1 MLQREVGS
9 VHDRLVQGG
18 HISGQSFFEERQYRD
33 SGHSIELLRVAMGNE
48 FLSPLGPGTKAA
60 LLGLGAATQ
69 NCLAKVDWP
78 GSAFE
83 GGLSIK
89 GCNSP
94 QQQLVGSHPGLHCLG
109 NGPLS
114 LSLVS
119 ASGRGGASG
128 SRGRAAV

>member
-83 GGLSIK
+83 GGLSI
-89 GCNSP
+89 
-94 QQQLVGSHPGLHCLG
+94 
-109 NGPLS
+109 
-114 LSLVS
+114 
-119 ASGRGGASG
+119 
-128 SRGRAAV
+128 